1 MLQPLVL
8 IYGLEYYGIFHYTWC
23 LLVNDLQDQ
32 PISLPAAVA
41 HLFISL
47 PSAVFEAASQ
57 LI

>member
-8 IYGLEYYGIFHYTWC
+8 IYGLECYGIFHYTWL

-32 PISLPAAVA
+32 PISLTVAVA
-41 HLFISL
+41 HPFISL
-47 PSAVFEAASQ
+47 PSVVFEAASQ